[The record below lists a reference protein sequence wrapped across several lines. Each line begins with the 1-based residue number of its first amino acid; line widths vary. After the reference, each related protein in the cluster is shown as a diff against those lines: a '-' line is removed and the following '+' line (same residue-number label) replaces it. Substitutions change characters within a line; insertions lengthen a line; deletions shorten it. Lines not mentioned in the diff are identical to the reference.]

1 MKKTMER
8 YGTKT
13 GPRRTLAIFLAF
25 ALAFS
30 FAGIT
35 GAGGMVATAEATDSS
50 TAPGA
55 SKADEARPF
64 ESNAEDA
71 EPELGGGEN
80 PDSPSEAGQGTA
92 EGGDPEDADGSAGD
106 ENPAAGSDEP
116 SVGELPSFDASARGD
131 EGISSQSLDDEG
143 EGDEI
148 SLLSTLEANDFASLR
163 AAISSASSVKRF
175 HLRPIFSLRLK

>member
-13 GPRRTLAIFLAF
+13 APRRALAIFLAF

-30 FAGIT
+30 FTGIT

-64 ESNAEDA
+64 EPNAEDA
-71 EPELGGGEN
+71 ESGLGGGEN
-80 PDSPSEAGQGTA
+80 PDAPSEAGQGTA
-92 EGGDPEDADGSAGD
+92 EGGDPEGADGSAGD
-106 ENPAAGSDEP
+106 EDPAAGSDGP
-116 SVGELPSFDASARGD
+116 AVGELPSSDALAQGD
-131 EGISSQSLDDEG
+131 EGISSQSLDDDARG
-143 EGDEI
+143 ERLRIVENGD
-148 SLLSTLEANDFASLR
+148 LQCF
-163 AAISSASSVKRF
+163 VG
-175 HLRPIFSLRLK
+175 

>member
-13 GPRRTLAIFLAF
+13 APRRALAIFLAF

-30 FAGIT
+30 FTGIT

-71 EPELGGGEN
+71 ESELGGGEN
-80 PDSPSEAGQGTA
+80 PDAPSEAGQGAA
-92 EGGDPEDADGSAGD
+92 EGGDLEDADGSAGD

-116 SVGELPSFDASARGD
+116 SVGELPSFDAPARGD
-131 EGISSQSLDDEG
+131 EGFRPN
-143 EGDEI
+143 
-148 SLLSTLEANDFASLR
+148 LSMTR
-163 AAISSASSVKRF
+163 AKVTRSPCSRRSRRTTSHR
-175 HLRPIFSLRLK
+175 

>member
-13 GPRRTLAIFLAF
+13 APRRALAIFLAL

-30 FAGIT
+30 FTGIT

-71 EPELGGGEN
+71 ESELGGGE
-80 PDSPSEAGQGTA
+80 
-92 EGGDPEDADGSAGD
+92 DPKA
-106 ENPAAGSDEP
+106 PT
-116 SVGELPSFDASARGD
+116 VLPKAKILPQVRMGP
-131 EGISSQSLDDEG
+131 L
-143 EGDEI
+143 
-148 SLLSTLEANDFASLR
+148 
-163 AAISSASSVKRF
+163 SASCRLPMRSSRTTRGFRPNPSTMRARATRLPCSRHSKRTIL
-175 HLRPIFSLRLK
+175 HR